1 MQKFIC
7 QKENGHMGMT
17 IDFTGKTVLV
27 TGGGR
32 GLGRDMALLFAE
44 CGADVMV
51 AGRGLAACEKTAAD
65 IQALGVK
72 GSYHLCD
79 VSKSVEV
86 ESLIRDT
93 LEFGGGK
100 LDVIVHAA
108 GVQSIDD
115 LLLTSDEEISK
126 VLSINVGGTANIIKH
141 GLPVLQKQR
150 FGNMVIISSIAA
162 RDGGPENQIYCASK
176 AAVTSLIQSASKMA
190 APYGIRVNGIL
201 PGIIYTDM
209 WDDILTGRAHKGDP
223 ADTREVSDEEKK
235 ALWEEALK
243 VIPLGRAQKPRD
255 ISYSTAFLAS
265 DYAGEI
271 SGQCLCIDGGQTSGR

>member
-7 QKENGHMGMT
+7 QKENRHMGMT

-72 GSYHLCD
+72 GAYHLCD

-126 VLSINVGGTANIIKH
+126 VLTINVGGTANIIKH

-190 APYGIRVNGIL
+190 
-201 PGIIYTDM
+201 
-209 WDDILTGRAHKGDP
+209 AHKGDP